1 LEPGEGGR
9 ESTKRVAS
17 SLGWLLWVLYTAVL
31 GVLYSRLPP
40 NPDQQIFDYIG
51 WVGLNG
57 SRFYIDVVE
66 QNLPG
71 EMLLHELSTW
81 LFGNQIWA
89 YRVVDYTLMV
99 LPGCGALFAL
109 CQLAGRRRES
119 YLVVPLYQ
127 AMYVS
132 SGAWFAGQRDIVAAH
147 CLLAVG
153 AALIWRERGGRAPW
167 LVAIGL
173 GIVGAVLIRPNY
185 LVYTFPLLAHDLIT
199 ARVRS
204 RPWRSIATDVLIVA
218 GVIIAAAA
226 AILLLAWKKGALAPW
241 YDSVVQYNAY
251 SYTPS
256 IAAMSLQFFQWAKGW
271 HWYAAFA
278 TIGAVIWWRRRIGR
292 DVLGILLCL
301 VVTSLISA
309 YVRGKGFG
317 YHLGA
322 LLPAFAI
329 PIAACLVSLVEAW
342 RTRPTLP
349 RLGLVVAATL
359 IVVVGLG
366 KKIQH
371 LLGGQIEWLLGRAS
385 IQAMLVNEDS
395 GLDGTTMADVV
406 AAAEFVQRTTPSDAT
421 LLTVPRPV
429 GVNFLSRRR
438 SPSRFITFGMLT
450 TMDQRLPISKKWSAE
465 FAQMMAMAP
474 PDLILIPG
482 LGSGE
487 DYDLFWKD
495 PAPPAPIQL
504 LRRELSTRYRF
515 ERRFGS
521 MDLYRLR
528 ER

>member
-1 LEPGEGGR
+1 MG
-9 ESTKRVAS
+9 SAI
-17 SLGWLLWVLYTAVL
+17 GWVLWLLYTALL

-89 YRVVDYTLMV
+89 YRVLDYALMV
-99 LPGCGALFAL
+99 LVGCGALFAL
-109 CQLAGRRRES
+109 CRLAGRPRES

-132 SGAWFAGQRDIVAAH
+132 SGAWFAGQRDIGAAH
-147 CLLAVG
+147 FLLAVG
-153 AALIWRERGGRAPW
+153 AALIWRERGGRASW

-185 LVYTFPLLAHDLIT
+185 LVYTLPLVAHDLIT
-199 ARVRS
+199 ARVRP
-204 RPWRSIATDVLIVA
+204 RPWRSIVTDVLIVA

-226 AILLLAWKKGALAPW
+226 AILVLAWKKGALAPW

-256 IAAMSLQFFQWAKGW
+256 FTAMSLQFFQWAKGW
-271 HWYAAFA
+271 YWYAAFA
-278 TIGAVIWWRRRIGR
+278 TIGGAVWWRRRIGR

-322 LLPAFAI
+322 FLPVFAI
-329 PIAACLVSLVEAW
+329 PIAACLVSLFEAW

-349 RLGLVVAATL
+349 RFGLALAATL
-359 IVVVGLG
+359 VLVLGLG
-366 KKIQH
+366 KKIQRT
-371 LLGGQIEWLLGRAS
+371 LGGQIEWLLGRAS
-385 IQAMLVNEDS
+385 AQAMLAKEDA

-406 AAAEFVQRTTPSDAT
+406 AAAEFAQQTTSSDAT
-421 LLTVPRPV
+421 VLTVPRPV
-429 GVNFLSRRR
+429 AVNFLSRRR

-450 TMDQRLPISKKWSAE
+450 TIDERLAISREWSAE
-465 FAQMMAMAP
+465 FAQMMATTP
-474 PDLILIPG
+474 PDLILTPG
-482 LGSGE
+482 PGSGE

-495 PAPPAPIQL
+495 PAPPTPIQV

-521 MDLYRLR
+521 MDLYRLSR
-528 ER
+528 RR